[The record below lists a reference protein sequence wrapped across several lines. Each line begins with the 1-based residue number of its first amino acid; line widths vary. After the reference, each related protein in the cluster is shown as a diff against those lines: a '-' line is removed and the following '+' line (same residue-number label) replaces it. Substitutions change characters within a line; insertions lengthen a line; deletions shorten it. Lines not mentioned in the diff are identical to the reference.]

1 MKWGGSLA
9 RLRPCAMN
17 ARPVMLPSRIIG
29 MRCYSSSSIPSLMQR
44 LVQPW
49 QTKFYA
55 WVEKTKPVASSR
67 LSELSHKWNDYS
79 GYSEIH
85 ELKEQVQLN
94 CTYCMADPANRL
106 KELQEEKEHAKRV
119 YIDAVAERS
128 LLQRKVN
135 DLLSRKSTWND
146 NDLLEYTKLLHSEH
160 SFAKAEESSQHAY
173 EQAEREMQRGFD
185 DLMRSV
191 MHRYHEEHLWSDRV
205 RSLST
210 YASIGLGVLNVL
222 IFILALFLVEPYKR
236 RKLAQTLEKR
246 LIAGEEE
253 AQDRMQATVTS
264 VDARLARLERLLSGQ
279 EAPAAASAP
288 SLPLWR
294 LPSWLGAWVSYLHAW
309 GTYSHHLLQQLNP
322 FPAQG
327 GRVAATAGGLVL
339 GSLFSYWLALVV
351 FL

>member
-9 RLRPCAMN
+9 RLPLCAVYG
-17 ARPVMLPSRIIG
+17 RPVAPLFRVIG
-29 MRCYSSSSIPSLMQR
+29 TRCYSSSSTPSLMQR
-44 LVQPW
+44 LMQPW
-49 QTKFYA
+49 QTKLHA

-79 GYSEIH
+79 GYAEIH
-85 ELKEQVQLN
+85 ALKEEVQVN
-94 CTYCMADPANRL
+94 SNRL
-106 KELQEEKEHAKRV
+106 TELQEAKEHAKRV

-135 DLLSRKSTWND
+135 DLLSRKPTWND

-160 SFAKAEESSQHAY
+160 SFAKAEEGSQHAY

-191 MHRYHEEHLWSDRV
+191 MRRYHEEHLWSDRV
-205 RSLST
+205 RSVST
-210 YASIGLGVLNVL
+210 YVSVGLGVLNVL
-222 IFILALFLVEPYKR
+222 IFFLALFLVEPYKR

-246 LIAGEEE
+246 LVAGEEE
-253 AQDRMQATVTS
+253 ARDRVRATVHS
-264 VDARLARLERLLSGQ
+264 VDARLAHLERLLSGQ
-279 EAPAAASAP
+279 EAPAAATAP

-294 LPSWLGAWVSYLHAW
+294 LPSWLAAWASYLHAW
-309 GTYSHHLLQQLNP
+309 GTYSHHLWQQVNP

-327 GRVAATAGGLVL
+327 GHVAATAGGLVL